1 MHSDR
6 ILTLSVLLGG
16 NDRLKSAKS
25 GVTNTETIL
34 SRFLAADTLFYWRME
49 IRGKLK
55 TYEG

>member
-34 SRFLAADTLFYWRME
+34 KFLAADTLFYWRME